1 MRKFHFALL
10 ILLLATWSINA
21 AAQAT
26 ASGTIQGTVTD
37 TSGAVVVGADVQAIQ
52 KSTGTVRT
60 GKTNGSGEYRFEL
73 LPASL
78 YEIRATKTG
87 FGTVV
92 QRAELLV
99 GTTATLNA
107 SLKPG
112 AAGEVVEGPLV

>member
-37 TSGAVVVGADVQAIQ
+37 TSGAGVVGGDVQAIQ

-60 GKTNGSGEYRFEL
+60 GKINGRGETRFEL

-78 YEIRATKTG
+78 YELSATKTA
-87 FGTVV
+87 FGNVV
-92 QRAELLV
+92 HRAERLV
-99 GTTATLNA
+99 GTTATPHA
-107 SLKPG
+107 RLKPG
-112 AAGEVVEGPLV
+112 A